1 MFELK
6 WPQNFQGSFDDK
18 LSFNVETT
26 FRNFFKNLNSNAKEI
41 HINSHPYVFGR
52 MKWGGGDVAFG
63 YSDNRTSNCYW
74 PDCLDLVVSGF
85 PQHPLKL
92 M

>member
-1 MFELK
+1 MSRQLLGISLK
-6 WPQNFQGSFDDK
+6 IK
-18 LSFNVETT
+18 TAT
-26 FRNFFKNLNSNAKEI
+26 KRKNLVI
-41 HINSHPYVFGR
+41 HINSHPYVFGP

-63 YSDNRTSNCYW
+63 YSDNRTSNCNW
-74 PDCLDLVVSGF
+74 PDCVDLVVSGF